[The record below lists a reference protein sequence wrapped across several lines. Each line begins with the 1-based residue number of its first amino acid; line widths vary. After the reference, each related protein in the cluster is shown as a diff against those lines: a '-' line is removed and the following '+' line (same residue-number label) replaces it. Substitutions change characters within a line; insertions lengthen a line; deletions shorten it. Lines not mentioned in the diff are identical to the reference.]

1 MVSGRA
7 RLDDRIA
14 LLMQE
19 LISSA
24 VLTNERIARQLGLN
38 VVDFQT
44 YGVLVRVGEPMTPGR
59 LAQLTELP
67 SSTTTRVLD
76 RLEAKGLVRREA
88 DPDDRR
94 KTWVHAVPFEHPEV
108 GAAYGSIMRQ
118 LEEIHRGFT
127 VAELETVVRYL
138 DAVKDVR

>member
-1 MVSGRA
+1 MSTRA
-7 RLDDRIA
+7 QLGQQIA

-24 VLTNERIARQLGLN
+24 VLTNERIARQVGLN

-44 YGVLVRVGEPMTPGR
+44 YGVLVRQGEPMTPGQ
-59 LAQLTELP
+59 LAQVTELP

-76 RLEAKGLVRREA
+76 RLAGKGLVRREP
-88 DPDDRR
+88 DPSDRR
-94 KTWVHAVPFEHPEV
+94 KTWVHAVPLDHPEI
-108 GAAYGSIMRQ
+108 GAAYATILRQ
-118 LEEIHRGFT
+118 MEEVHAGFT
-127 VAELETVVRYL
+127 VAELKTVVRYL

>member
-1 MVSGRA
+1 MSTRA
-7 RLDDRIA
+7 QLGGRIA

-24 VLTNERIARQLGLN
+24 VLTNERIARKVGLN

-44 YGVLVRVGEPMTPGR
+44 YGVLVRRGEPMTPGQ
-59 LAQLTELP
+59 LAQATELP

-76 RLEAKGLVRREA
+76 RLEGKGLVRREP
-88 DPDDRR
+88 DPSDRR
-94 KTWVHAVPFEHPEV
+94 KTWVHAVPLDHPEI
-108 GAAYGSIMRQ
+108 GAAYAAILRQ
-118 LEEIHRGFT
+118 MEEVHAGFT
-127 VAELETVVRYL
+127 VAELTTVVRYL